1 MITKEE
7 TIKRFI
13 IKKNMEIEKDLLKRI
28 GSNRINTYKAYL
40 KYELFPEE
48 FYTLGIN
55 HLIFIPSKNHLS
67 DNFPL
72 HHNLK
77 NMTYSKWNSIIK
89 AKCNGTLPVLYSLY
103 TQCIKR
109 QSIRSRSIFITLS
122 IFDVTRNFPSASYY
136 PKILQEL
143 LPFELRE
150 VIQIPIISAEEIS
163 EMMEQRNKLIITS
176 DIEKEID
183 SYYEQMIK
191 RCLTM
196 GRCSSCTLAPRI
208 TDDLF
213 DALPCVHIIS
223 EDGGEDVSTDIALTS
238 VQSSFRDVNRNTI
251 LSIIMLYTAQHI
263 GTLTK
268 EGAVLLKY
276 KPNSIYQMPSLDEAI
291 EDLNNFPNERKK
303 CEEMLK

>member
-28 GSNRINTYKAYL
+28 GRNRINTYKAYL

-55 HLIFIPSKNHLS
+55 HLIFLPSKNHPS
-67 DNFPL
+67 DSFPL

-77 NMTYSKWNSIIK
+77 NMTYHKWNNIIK
-89 AKCNGTLPVLYSLY
+89 AKCNGTLPVLCSLY

-109 QSIRSRSIFITLS
+109 QSIRSRSIFMTLS
-122 IFDVTRNFPSASYY
+122 IFDTSNRSLVSYY
-136 PKILQEL
+136 PEILQEL

-163 EMMEQRNKLIITS
+163 EMMEQRNKLVITS

-196 GRCSSCTLAPRI
+196 GRYTSCTFAPRI
-208 TDDLF
+208 TDLF
-213 DALPCVHIIS
+213 DCLPCVHIMS

-238 VQSSFRDVNRNTI
+238 VQDSFQDVNRNTI
-251 LSIIMLYTAQHI
+251 LSIIMLYTAQHT

-268 EGAVLLKY
+268 EGAVLLEY
-276 KPNSIYQMPSLDEAI
+276 KPDSIYLMPSLDEVI
-291 EDLNNFPNERKK
+291 EDLNKFPNERKK